1 MNLDDEKCYISLKSS
16 DDNLINNNNNK
27 NNNTDNKKEDITS
40 KINPNNETSSIIG
53 EKLADSNKTN
63 LDNVLNQLDKEYS
76 SCVNINKT
84 KNSKSS
90 ITSTASSSPSNTK
103 NNANIINNCEQ
114 NCVNELNSNNNN
126 NDNNDTVNLNKE
138 DTTTSS
144 SASLNNNNNIK
155 NNSSDNNNTSDSN
168 NYNNLTFNNN
178 INNTINSRYKQ
189 FEKKKRN
196 CSITSN
202 TMENNNNNNSTQS
215 NTTPINS
222 AISVNTNL
230 PAEPYDFT
238 LRINKLRFIDDSASS
253 TALTSPAESMNHL
266 YLIGLN
272 GSMSSLN
279 RTKNNSKYKKSLLN
293 SSNYPPQIATTT
305 AITANELESHTTS
318 SSRTISLPPST
329 NCSISNSASSTPAFN
344 NPRLNQSR
352 CSSNRMAM
360 IKRQANVKSSTD
372 TLNSDLDQINTGA
385 NKINNISTSNN
396 NNNNNNNQKSTI
408 NLSNSPIVKLNKT
421 SSTPG
426 VQHQHE
432 LLTDN
437 LALYRTSNQSN
448 QVKLLQQKMQTSSTT
463 TSSST
468 PTSSSPTTNGNQ
480 LPQYKQVI
488 KNADGAGDNMEDDE
502 EIKNIIMHNLNE
514 KLKSNNAQRQ
524 LINYNR
530 YKHSNK
536 INSKNVQNQQQS
548 SASSIVSTTTE
559 IESSSSEYEH
569 HHQQQQKLV
578 HSKNYH
584 SDTTTISV
592 PNECSS
598 DSSNNNSFRLKPS
611 NIIKPC
617 KYCKSNTK
625 IGACAA
631 DSSASNCSS
640 TNNSYLNVKAK
651 NNANLIMK
659 QAKLD
664 EKFKKITS
672 KKTFSSTTST
682 ANSSNNEG
690 SYSIKNNNNTTN
702 NNSSISSSYHY
713 YHGYSPV
720 KYQERVY
727 AYDNFDCINECLEE
741 NEQQYINQLNQKR
754 IMKEENSNNNNKN
767 TNNSK
772 MNQNQD
778 EEVEDD
784 DDEKCFTSILVED
797 GFIRMSSPVAEEDS
811 SSKQLNQSSLSSIPS
826 SSLKNN
832 SKMVKKIIN
841 IENNQAT
848 AKPNFPNVGSS
859 PISEQFLNSN
869 SSSDNEDTIENN
881 NHNEDDQY
889 QNLDG
894 IIMHNRKI
902 KISKNINSETLSDD
916 EQILVQIDDENV
928 QEDDEEIEEEEFEGE
943 LEEDEEDDIENL
955 LEQEGEE
962 IEEEEEEEDDDEDED
977 EEVQSDEEVEE
988 EEESS
993 DENEQ
998 LIEDCEDQYELE
1010 QDMMLENESLND
1022 EILRQYEKAIEQEIE
1037 ANKNLSP
1044 PKKIKNMQHI
1054 QLDRNYYMPSA
1065 VQNKSMQK
1073 SIMKNRQDQSY
1084 AYQSPIYA
1092 SLENS
1097 ENVTNHSLSTTS
1109 SQVSSSYNYS
1119 SIDNS
1124 STNLINKMASMT
1136 IESSSSSQVTTTT
1149 TTTTSHAKPKVR
1161 FNLDIN
1167 YEKERE
1173 WNRVNKIIG
1182 DASKSQIEWTQEVEV

>member
-1 MNLDDEKCYISLKSS
+1 LKSS
-16 DDNLINNNNNK
+16 VDNLINNSDNNK
-27 NNNTDNKKEDITS
+27 EDKTS
-40 KINPNNETSSIIG
+40 KINPNNESSSIIG
-53 EKLADSNKTN
+53 EKLADSNKKN
-63 LDNVLNQLDKEYS
+63 IENVLNQLDKEYS
-76 SCVNINKT
+76 SNININKV

-90 ITSTASSSPSNTK
+90 NASSASSSPANNNTSLV
-103 NNANIINNCEQ
+103 NNNEQ
-114 NCVNELNSNNNN
+114 NSVNESNGNNNN
-126 NDNNDTVNLNKE
+126 NDTNNKE

-144 SASLNNNNNIK
+144 SASLNNNNNNNIK
-155 NNSSDNNNTSDSN
+155 NDISDNNNTSDSN

-196 CSITSN
+196 CSISS
-202 TMENNNNNNSTQS
+202 NNNNNMENINNTSTQS
-215 NTTPINS
+215 NTPPINS

-230 PAEPYDFT
+230 QAEPYDFT

-279 RTKNNSKYKKSLLN
+279 RTKNNSKYKQSLLN

-305 AITANELESHTTS
+305 NELESHTTS

-344 NPRLNQSR
+344 NPRLKQSR
-352 CSSNRMAM
+352 LSTNRMAM

-385 NKINNISTSNN
+385 NKISNTNNNISSSLT
-396 NNNNNNNQKSTI
+396 NNNNNNNQKTTT
-408 NLSNSPIVKLNKT
+408 NLTNSPIVKLNKT

-437 LALYRTSNQSN
+437 LASFRSSAQSN
-448 QVKLLQQKMQTSSTT
+448 QVKLLQQKLQSSSTAT
-463 TSSST
+463 TTST
-468 PTSSSPTTNGNQ
+468 PTSSSPTSNNQ
-480 LPQYKQVI
+480 PPQYKQVI
-488 KNADGAGDNMEDDE
+488 KNADGADNMEDDE

-536 INSKNVQNQQQS
+536 NNKNNQQQQQS

-569 HHQQQQKLV
+569 HHHQQQQQQQKLV
-578 HSKNYH
+578 VNHHSKNYH
-584 SDTTTISV
+584 SDTTTNSV

-617 KYCKSNTK
+617 KYCKSTTK

-631 DSSASNCSS
+631 DSSSNCSS
-640 TNNSYLNVKAK
+640 SNTSYLNVKTK
-651 NNANLIMK
+651 NNANLIIK
-659 QAKLD
+659 QAKLE
-664 EKFKKITS
+664 EKFRKVSS
-672 KKTFSSTTST
+672 KKLISSTTST
-682 ANSSNNEG
+682 NSSINEA
-690 SYSIKNNNNTTN
+690 SHSVKNINNNNN
-702 NNSSISSSYHY
+702 NNNGSILSSYHY

-741 NEQQYINQLNQKR
+741 NEQQYIQQLNQKR
-754 IMKEENSNNNNKN
+754 IIQEENKINDYKINEEED
-767 TNNSK
+767 
-772 MNQNQD
+772 D
-778 EEVEDD
+778 EEDE
-784 DDEKCFTSILVED
+784 DEKCFTSILVED
-797 GFIRMSSPVAEEDS
+797 GFIRMSSPVGEGA
-811 SSKQLNQSSLSSIPS
+811 KQLSQSSNIPS
-826 SSLKNN
+826 GLKNN
-832 SKMVKKIIN
+832 SNDTKLIN
-841 IENNQAT
+841 AENNCSSSS
-848 AKPNFPNVGSS
+848 KPNFPNVGSS
-859 PISEQFLNSN
+859 PISEQFFNSN
-869 SSSDNEDTIENN
+869 SSSDNEETIDINQN
-881 NHNEDDQY
+881 DDQY

-894 IIMHNRKI
+894 IIMHNRKN
-902 KISKNINSETLSDD
+902 KRSKNMNTETLSDD
-916 EQILVQIDDENV
+916 EQIIVQLDDENL
-928 QEDDEEIEEEEFEGE
+928 QEEEDEEIEDEEEDVELNGE
-943 LEEDEEDDIENL
+943 EEDEEDDIENL

-962 IEEEEEEEDDDEDED
+962 IEEEEEELSEEEEDD
-977 EEVQSDEEVEE
+977 EV

-998 LIEDCEDQYELE
+998 LIEDGEDQYELE

-1022 EILRQYEKAIEQEIE
+1022 EILRQYEEAIEQEIE
-1037 ANKNLSP
+1037 AAKTSSS
-1044 PKKIKNMQHI
+1044 PKKIKNMQHN
-1054 QLDRNYYMPSA
+1054 QLNRNYYGPT

-1073 SIMKNRQDQSY
+1073 SIMKNRHDQPL
-1084 AYQSPIYA
+1084 YQTPIYA

-1097 ENVTNHSLSTTS
+1097 ENITNHSLATIS

-1119 SIDNS
+1119 SIDNTS
-1124 STNLINKMASMT
+1124 NNLINKMASMT
-1136 IESSSSSQVTTTT
+1136 FESSSSSQVTTTT
-1149 TTTTSHAKPKVR
+1149 TTTTTSHTKPKVR